1 MVKFYKPGKVV
12 IILNGKYAGRKGV
25 IVKTNYESNKER
37 KYPHC
42 IVVGLS
48 KGPRKATKR
57 TLKKLEDTIKKLE
70 SKENSKDRLNRLKSF
85 GVFIKIYNMS
95 HLLVTRYS
103 IKEDLGFEKGLKKLD
118 DMDLKIKEVKQ
129 KINKLEHEKKEEGK
143 KEVEELKKKLGE
155 EKDNL
160 KEVLNGLKASFGTEM
175 YNRYMQ
181 GFVRTNNPAE
191 NEVVYNYSRKASVFE
206 YLLRVLG
213 KIILLSHWINNRDD
227 YLDQYFYDIYF
238 LILEFLIETVQGS
251 SRENLNK
258 VFVGEK
264 KGKCLFEKF
273 LSDINQILIDDSSNS
288 PLNYVL
294 RKDLMDFI
302 MAFLEESATP
312 SNGIVE
318 ISSVLLPST
327 ILDSIIATMNKLYE
341 DVTDEEN
348 NKYKS
353 KNDENDSN
361 PKKNIRRQKRK
372 KRKKI

>member
-1 MVKFYKPGKVV
+1 MDF
-12 IILNGKYAGRKGV
+12 GRV
-25 IVKTNYESNKER
+25 N
-37 KYPHC
+37 
-42 IVVGLS
+42 
-48 KGPRKATKR
+48 
-57 TLKKLEDTIKKLE
+57 
-70 SKENSKDRLNRLKSF
+70 NR
-85 GVFIKIYNMS
+85 
-95 HLLVTRYS
+95 
-103 IKEDLGFEKGLKKLD
+103 
-118 DMDLKIKEVKQ
+118 
-129 KINKLEHEKKEEGK
+129 
-143 KEVEELKKKLGE
+143 KKKSTRF
-155 EKDNL
+155 N
-160 KEVLNGLKASFGTEM
+160 
-175 YNRYMQ
+175 YN
-181 GFVRTNNPAE
+181 TNQPE

-273 LSDINQILIDDSSNS
+273 LSDINQILIDDSSNA

-312 SNGIVE
+312 PNGIVE

-327 ILDSIIATMNKLYE
+327 ILDSIIATMNKL
-341 DVTDEEN
+341 
-348 NKYKS
+348 
-353 KNDENDSN
+353 
-361 PKKNIRRQKRK
+361 
-372 KRKKI
+372 